1 MSKKSQYISTN
12 RSKHYLKCHLIFV
25 VKYRHPLLKHVKIST
40 SIKETILAA
49 QTKEFTVDTME
60 VDVDHIHLL
69 IDYVPQISITQ
80 IVRKLKQ
87 LTATNIW
94 KVVDLKK
101 YLWAEKTFWSD
112 GYFVCSTGQASTE
125 TIRRYI
131 ENQG

>member
-1 MSKKSQYISTN
+1 MYNRRGKSNFSLT
-12 RSKHYLKCHLIFV
+12 CHLIFV
-25 VKYRHPLLKHVKIST
+25 VKYKHQLLKHNIISNT
-40 SIKETILAA
+40 IKETILAS
-49 QTKEFTVDTME
+49 QTKEFTIDTME
-60 VDVDHIHLL
+60 VDIDHIHLL

-87 LTATNIW
+87 MTATNIW

-101 YLWAEKTFWSD
+101 YFWTENTFWSD

-125 TIRRYI
+125 TIRKYI